1 MRIYKSPL
9 FWTRH
14 CSAPIITW
22 RHLSPITYQHLSSPI
37 ITYHHLAALGAARI
51 GLFASLDPA
60 RLLVVVEHCCCC
72 WLFVLE
78 PSTILVGLSMQM
90 FAPTIR
96 PTGLPASVFASW
108 LLVPPWLEPRMLHNF
123 TSSLA
128 SSMASLLVVGV
139 MITMSNVIMVT
150 MSNDMITLVEVE
162 AEHSSGD

>member
-1 MRIYKSPL
+1 MDETL
-9 FWTRH
+9 FCTYH
-14 CSAPIITW
+14 
-22 RHLSPITYQHLSSPI
+22 HLAAPITYHLSAPI

-60 RLLVVVEHCCCC
+60 GLLVVVEHCCCCC

-90 FAPTIR
+90 FAPSIR

-139 MITMSNVIMVT
+139 MITMSNVIMGT

>member
-1 MRIYKSPL
+1 MDETL
-9 FWTRH
+9 FCTYH
-14 CSAPIITW
+14 
-22 RHLSPITYQHLSSPI
+22 HLAAPITYHLSAPI

-51 GLFASLDPA
+51 GLFASLEHDPTG
-60 RLLVVVEHCCCC
+60 LLVVVEHCCC

-90 FAPTIR
+90 FAPSIR
-96 PTGLPASVFASW
+96 PTGLPASVFASS
-108 LLVPPWLEPRMLHNF
+108 LRVPPWLEPRMLHNF

-128 SSMASLLVVGV
+128 SSIASLLVDGV

-150 MSNDMITLVEVE
+150 LSNDMITLVEVE

>member
-1 MRIYKSPL
+1 MDETL
-9 FWTRH
+9 FCTYH
-14 CSAPIITW
+14 
-22 RHLSPITYQHLSSPI
+22 HLAAPITYHLSAPI

-60 RLLVVVEHCCCC
+60 GLLGVVVEHCCCCC

-90 FAPTIR
+90 FAPSIR

-108 LLVPPWLEPRMLHNF
+108 LRVPPWLEPRMLHNF

-128 SSMASLLVVGV
+128 SSMASLLVDGV